1 MEPIRINP
9 DEFKLENFINYYND
23 NVEELLSEYP
33 NYVSR
38 ICLIDRDYM
47 DVVIFDEDYEELED
61 ASDYKKLLLNGEYA
75 LHFAIGKT
83 YEGAEKVEFIDGKKY
98 ILNHYLDDIYEDNS
112 TIKDIGELSLNV
124 DNLIGLLFDFEEE
137 DEEIV
142 ISVVDFEHG
151 GGLSNPR
158 IREVDDSGDI
168 ENILKEKPHVLD
180 KKEEELL
187 AAASD
192 CLDAPSSIHNIMT
205 NADMKFGNIK
215 DEDGEEVELTEG
227 NYSSFIKSKDR
238 NVRKAAFER
247 LFGEY
252 KSFENTLATTLSSSI
267 KVFNFGAKI
276 RNYNSALEASLK
288 PNDIPTEVYTN
299 AVKTIN
305 DNLSSLHRY
314 VKLKKKLLG
323 LEEMHMYDLY
333 VPVIEVPKEHVE
345 FDKAVEMAVEG
356 LNPLG
361 KEYLDIFQGGIN
373 GGWID
378 KYINKGKRGG
388 AYSWGGYDTKPYVLL
403 NYNYELN
410 DVSTLVHEMGHSIH
424 SYYSRKEQ
432 SYYYAGYTL
441 FCAEVAST
449 TNEALLI
456 HHLINKE
463 TDKKK
468 KLYLINQ
475 ELEQI
480 RTTVFRQLM
489 FAEFELYTHESF
501 EKGLPLTAQ
510 DYNAK
515 WHELN
520 VKYFGPDMV
529 VDSDIDVEWSRIPH
543 FYSDFY
549 VYQYATGYAAAS
561 AFANSIL
568 NGEKDAVEKYVGFLK
583 SGGSDYPIEIL
594 KKAGVDMTTSKP
606 LEATINRFNEL
617 LDMLEKEI

>member
-1 MEPIRINP
+1 MESKTLKKREDIKVEDKWAVNEIFLS
-9 DEFKLENFINYYND
+9 DEIWEKEYKELQKEAPQLKEFEGKLGDTDVLINYLDLN
-23 NVEELLSEYP
+23 EKISRKAESI
-33 NYVSR
+33 YVYAHLRS
-38 ICLIDRDYM
+38 
-47 DVVIFDEDYEELED
+47 DEDTSNPKYQAMMNKVDAYMAEYATYTAYVVPEILSLPDGKIEKDLKEVEGLKQYEF
-61 ASDYKKLLLNGEYA
+61 LLL
-75 LHFAIGKT
+75 
-83 YEGAEKVEFIDGKKY
+83 
-98 ILNHYLDDIYEDNS
+98 
-112 TIKDIGELSLNV
+112 
-124 DNLIGLLFDFEEE
+124 
-137 DEEIV
+137 
-142 ISVVDFEHG
+142 
-151 GGLSNPR
+151 
-158 IREVDDSGDI
+158 
-168 ENILKEKPHVLD
+168 NILKEKPHVLS
-180 KKEEELL
+180 KQEEELL

-215 DEDGEEVELTEG
+215 DEDGKVVELTEG

-238 NVRKAAFER
+238 EVRKEAFKK
-247 LFGEY
+247 LFNEY
-252 KSFENTLATTLSSSI
+252 KAFENTLATTLSSSI
-267 KVFNFGAKI
+267 KAFNFSARVRK
-276 RNYNSALEASLK
+276 YNSALEASLK
-288 PNDIPTEVYTN
+288 PNDIPVEVYKN
-299 AVKTIN
+299 AIKTI
-305 DNLSSLHRY
+305 DENLSSLHRY
-314 VKLKKKLLG
+314 VRLKKKLLG
-323 LEEMHMYDLY
+323 LDEIHMYDLY
-333 VPVIEVPKEHVE
+333 VPVIDTPKTHIE
-345 FDKAVEMAVEG
+345 FDKGVEMAIEG

-361 KEYLDIFQGGIN
+361 EEYLSIFKEGIK

-463 TDKKK
+463 EDKNKR
-468 KLYLINQ
+468 LYLINQ

-489 FAEFELYTHESF
+489 FAEFELFTHESF
-501 EKGLPLTAQ
+501 EAGNPLTAE
-510 DYNAK
+510 DYNKK

-520 VKYFGPDMV
+520 VKYFGDDIV
-529 VDSDIDVEWSRIPH
+529 VDSEIDIEWARIPH
-543 FYSDFY
+543 FFSDFY

-561 AFANSIL
+561 AFAKSIL
-568 NGEKDAVEKYVGFLK
+568 EGKKDAVDKYITFLK
-583 SGGSDYPIEIL
+583 SGGSDYPIDIL

-606 LEATINRFNEL
+606 LEATISRFNEL

>member
-1 MEPIRINP
+1 MESKVLKKRGEIQDKDKWAVNEIYSC
-9 DEFKLENFINYYND
+9 DEEWEREYKELQEEAPKLKNFEGKLGD
-23 NVEELLSEYP
+23 AKVLEEYFEVNEKISRKAEKI
-33 NYVSR
+33 YVYAHLRS
-38 ICLIDRDYM
+38 
-47 DVVIFDEDYEELED
+47 DEDTSNTTYQAMMNKID
-61 ASDYKKLLLNGEYA
+61 AYMAEYA
-75 LHFAIGKT
+75 T
-83 YEGAEKVEFIDGKKY
+83 YTAYVVPEILALPDGTIEKLMNENK
-98 ILNHYLDDIYEDNS
+98 
-112 TIKDIGELSLNV
+112 
-124 DNLIGLLFDFEEE
+124 GLEPYKFL
-137 DEEIV
+137 
-142 ISVVDFEHG
+142 
-151 GGLSNPR
+151 
-158 IREVDDSGDI
+158 I

-549 VYQYATGYAAAS
+549 VYQYATGYSAAIAIS
-561 AFANSIL
+561 RKIL
-568 NGEKDAVEKYVGFLK
+568 SGDERAKEGYFKFL
-583 SGGSDYPIEIL
+583 SGGSSMNPIDLLRLCNVDMAAKEPIESAL
-594 KKAGVDMTTSKP
+594 KLFG
-606 LEATINRFNEL
+606 EL
-617 LDMLEKEI
+617 LDEMEEML